1 MEFFAW
7 LGSFLLGICAL
18 PQSWKSMKDKETVG
32 VSPYFLW
39 IWLLGEAFTF
49 IYVLFE
55 RFSVPLLINYVLNI
69 LFISVILWYYYFP
82 KELDNK

>member
-1 MEFFAW
+1 FFAW

-39 IWLLGEAFTF
+39 IWMLGEIFTF
-49 IYVLFE
+49 VYVLFE
-55 RFSVPLLINYVLNI
+55 RFSIPLLVNYILNI
-69 LFISVILWYYYFP
+69 LFISVILWYFYFP
-82 KELDNK
+82 NNLDNK